1 MSNNVAGNFYNK
13 YESQN
18 PISRWFINRF
28 TEHLE
33 SLLNNLQFESL
44 LEVGCG
50 EGYLLKRLEKRLQ
63 GLDLL
68 ATDISP
74 EIIAEAELLIPEVPK
89 LVASAYDLP
98 LEDKSRDIVL
108 ACEVMEH
115 VEEPDKLLV
124 EAKRVARKHCIFSV
138 PHEPWWRI
146 ANMMRG
152 KYLNNF
158 GNTPGHIQHWNKSKL
173 MNLINSVF
181 DKPRH
186 QFVGLWQFVVVD
198 LDS

>member
-1 MSNNVAGNFYNK
+1 MSNIPGNYFNK
-13 YESQN
+13 YESKN
-18 PISRWFINRF
+18 PIAKRLINHF
-28 TEHLE
+28 MSHLE
-33 SLLNNLQFESL
+33 VLLQELSFESL
-44 LEVGCG
+44 VEVGCG
-50 EGYLLKRLEKRLQ
+50 EGYLLKRMEKRLQ

-89 LVASAYDLP
+89 LVATAYNLP

-115 VEEPDKLLV
+115 VEEPYKLLV

-152 KYLNNF
+152 KYLNDF

>member
-1 MSNNVAGNFYNK
+1 MINVPGNYFNK
-13 YESQN
+13 YESKN
-18 PISRWFINRF
+18 PIESWLINRF
-28 TEHLE
+28 TSHLADLLE
-33 SLLNNLQFESL
+33 GLSFASLV
-44 LEVGCG
+44 EVGCG
-50 EGYLLKRLEKRLQ
+50 EGYLLKRLEKQLS
-63 GLDLL
+63 GVDLL
-68 ATDISP
+68 ASDISP
-74 EIIAEAELLIPEVPK
+74 EIIAKAEILIPNIPK
-89 LVASAYDLP
+89 FVATAYDLP

-108 ACEVMEH
+108 ACEVLEH
-115 VEEPDKLLV
+115 VEEPEKLLI

-152 KYLNNF
+152 KYLNDF
-158 GNTPGHIQHWNKSKL
+158 GNTPGHIQHWNKNKL

>member
-74 EIIAEAELLIPEVPK
+74 EIIAKAELLIPEVPK

-108 ACEVMEH
+108 ACEVMQH

-152 KYLNNF
+152 KYLNDF

>member
-74 EIIAEAELLIPEVPK
+74 EIIAKAELLIPEVPK

-152 KYLNNF
+152 KYLNDF

>member
-33 SLLNNLQFESL
+33 SLLNNLKFESL

-50 EGYLLKRLEKRLQ
+50 EGYLLKRLEKQLH
-63 GLDLL
+63 GVDLL
-68 ATDISP
+68 ASDISA
-74 EIIAEAELLIPEVPK
+74 EIIAEAELLIPKVPK
-89 LVASAYDLP
+89 LVASAYNLP

-115 VEEPDKLLV
+115 VKEPTKLLM
-124 EAKRVARKHCIFSV
+124 EAKRIARKHCIFSV

-152 KYLNNF
+152 KYLNDF

-173 MNLINSVF
+173 MSLVNSVF
-181 DKPRH
+181 DKPQH
-186 QFVGLWQFVVVD
+186 QFVGLWQFVVVN

>member
-74 EIIAEAELLIPEVPK
+74 EIIAKAELLIPEVPK

-115 VEEPDKLLV
+115 VEEPDELLV

-152 KYLNNF
+152 KYLNDF

>member
-1 MSNNVAGNFYNK
+1 MNKNLAGNFYNK

-18 PISRWFINRF
+18 PISKWFINRF
-28 TEHLE
+28 TAHLE
-33 SLLNNLQFESL
+33 YLLNNLQFESL

-50 EGYLLKRLEKRLQ
+50 EGYLLKKLETRLQ
-63 GLDLL
+63 GVDLL
-68 ATDISP
+68 ASDISP
-74 EIIAEAELLIPEVPK
+74 EIIAEAELLIPKVPK

-115 VEEPDKLLV
+115 VEEPYKLLV

-152 KYLNNF
+152 KYLNDF
-158 GNTPGHIQHWNKSKL
+158 GNTPGHIQHWNKTKL
-173 MNLINSVF
+173 MNLVSSVF

>member
-152 KYLNNF
+152 KYLNDF

>member
-1 MSNNVAGNFYNK
+1 MSNIPGNYFNK
-13 YESQN
+13 YESKN
-18 PISRWFINRF
+18 PIAKWLINHF
-28 TEHLE
+28 MSHLE
-33 SLLNNLQFESL
+33 VLLQELSFESL
-44 LEVGCG
+44 VEVGCG
-50 EGYLLKRLEKRLQ
+50 EGYLLKRMEKRLQ

-68 ATDISP
+68 ATDISA

-89 LVASAYDLP
+89 LVATAYDLP
-98 LEDKSRDIVL
+98 LEDKSKDIVL

-115 VEEPDKLLV
+115 VDEPYKLLV

-152 KYLNNF
+152 KYLNDF

-186 QFVGLWQFVVVD
+186 QYVGLWQFVVVD

>member
-33 SLLNNLQFESL
+33 SLLKDLQFESL

-63 GLDLL
+63 GVDLL

-89 LVASAYDLP
+89 LIASAYDLP
-98 LEDKSRDIVL
+98 LENKSRDIVL

-115 VEEPDKLLV
+115 VEEPRKLLV

-152 KYLNNF
+152 KYLNDF
-158 GNTPGHIQHWNKSKL
+158 GNTPGHIQHWNKTKL
-173 MNLINSVF
+173 MNLVSSVF

-186 QFVGLWQFVVVD
+186 QFVGLWQFIVVD

>member
-1 MSNNVAGNFYNK
+1 MSNIPGNYFNK
-13 YESQN
+13 YESKN
-18 PISRWFINRF
+18 PIAKWLINHF
-28 TEHLE
+28 SSHLE
-33 SLLNNLQFESL
+33 GLLQELSFESL
-44 LEVGCG
+44 VEVGCG
-50 EGYLLKRLEKRLQ
+50 EVYLLKRLEKRLQ

-89 LVASAYDLP
+89 LVATAYDLP

-152 KYLNNF
+152 KYLNDF

>member
-1 MSNNVAGNFYNK
+1 MNKNIAGNFYNK

-33 SLLNNLQFESL
+33 SLLKNLQFESL

-63 GLDLL
+63 GVDLL

-89 LVASAYDLP
+89 LVASGYDLP
-98 LEDKSRDIVL
+98 LENESRDIVL
-108 ACEVMEH
+108 SCEVMEH
-115 VEEPDKLLV
+115 VEEPRKLLL

-152 KYLNNF
+152 KYLNDF
-158 GNTPGHIQHWNKSKL
+158 GNTPGHIQHWNKTKL
-173 MNLINSVF
+173 MNLVSSVF

>member
-1 MSNNVAGNFYNK
+1 MNKNVAGNFYNK

-33 SLLNNLQFESL
+33 SLLKNLQFESL

-63 GLDLL
+63 GVDLL

-89 LVASAYDLP
+89 LVASGYDLP
-98 LEDKSRDIVL
+98 LENKSRDIVL
-108 ACEVMEH
+108 SCEVMEH
-115 VEEPDKLLV
+115 VEEPRKLLL

-152 KYLNNF
+152 KYLNDF
-158 GNTPGHIQHWNKSKL
+158 GNTPGHIQHWNKTKL
-173 MNLINSVF
+173 MNLVSSVF

>member
-1 MSNNVAGNFYNK
+1 MNKNVAGNFYNK

-28 TEHLE
+28 TAHLE

-74 EIIAEAELLIPEVPK
+74 EIIAKAELLIPEVPK

-115 VEEPDKLLV
+115 VEEPSKLLV
-124 EAKRVARKHCIFSV
+124 EAKRIARKHCIFSV

-152 KYLNNF
+152 KYLKDF
-158 GNTPGHIQHWNKSKL
+158 GNTPGHIQHWNKRKL

>member
-1 MSNNVAGNFYNK
+1 MSKNVAGNFYNK

-18 PISRWFINRF
+18 PVSRWFINRF
-28 TEHLE
+28 TQHLE
-33 SLLNNLQFESL
+33 SLLSDLKFESL

-50 EGYLLKRLEKRLQ
+50 EGYLLKRLEKQLH
-63 GLDLL
+63 GVELL
-68 ATDISP
+68 ASDISP
-74 EIIAEAELLIPEVPK
+74 EIIAEAELLIPKVPK

-115 VEEPDKLLV
+115 VEQPSKLLV
-124 EAKRVARKHCIFSV
+124 EAKRIARKHCIFSV

-146 ANMMRG
+146 ANMIRG
-152 KYLNNF
+152 KYLNDF

>member
-1 MSNNVAGNFYNK
+1 MNKNVAGNFYNK

-18 PISRWFINRF
+18 PISKWFINRF

-33 SLLNNLQFESL
+33 YLLNSLQFESL

-50 EGYLLKRLEKRLQ
+50 EGYLLKRLETRLQ
-63 GLDLL
+63 GVDLL
-68 ATDISP
+68 AIDISP
-74 EIIAEAELLIPEVPK
+74 EIIAEAELLIPKVPK

-115 VEEPDKLLV
+115 VEEPYKLLV

-152 KYLNNF
+152 KYLNDF
-158 GNTPGHIQHWNKSKL
+158 GNTPGHIQHWNKTKL